1 MFTGII
7 EKTSVVKK
15 IISSGN
21 EYKLTI
27 ENPFS
32 DELKTGDSIAVDG
45 VCLTVEKFS
54 DNTIDFFIS
63 KVTALKTIA
72 AKYST
77 GSTVNLERAMNMNG
91 RFDGHIVQGHIDTTG
106 VISNIKK
113 IGLGIEITFRYNR
126 TFSKFIIPGGSI
138 AVNGISLTA
147 ASADETSFT
156 VSLIPET
163 LKRTSFS
170 KQLKAGEEVNLEFDI
185 IGKYVASLID
195 SRKGASNLGSL
206 LEKL

>member
-7 EKTSVVKK
+7 EKTAVVKK
-15 IISSGN
+15 ILKNGN
-21 EYKLTI
+21 EYAVTI
-27 ENPFS
+27 ENPYS
-32 DELKTGDSIAVDG
+32 TEIKPGDSIAIDG

-63 KVTALKTIA
+63 KVTAQKTIA

-77 GSTVNLERAMNMNG
+77 GSIINLERAMKADG
-91 RFDGHIVQGHIDTTG
+91 RFDGHIVSGHIDTTG

-113 IGLGIEITFRYNR
+113 IGLGTEITIRYNKI
-126 TFSKFIIPGGSI
+126 FSNFVISGGSV
-138 AVNGISLTA
+138 AVNGISLTLA
-147 ASADETSFT
+147 NVENDSFT
-156 VSLIPET
+156 ISLIPET

-170 KQLKAGEEVNLEFDI
+170 KQLNPGTEVNIEFDI
-185 IGKYVASLID
+185 IGKYVAGLIEKR
-195 SRKGASNLGSL
+195 SENNRLSSL

>member
-32 DELKTGDSIAVDG
+32 NEIKPGDSIAVDG

-54 DNTIDFFIS
+54 ETAIDFFIS

-77 GSTVNLERAMNMNG
+77 GSIVNLERAMNMNG

-106 VISNIKK
+106 VISNIRK
-113 IGLGIEITFRYNR
+113 IGLGIEMTFRYDR
-126 TFSKFIIPGGSI
+126 AFSKFIISGGSI

-147 ASADETSFT
+147 ASVDETSFT

-170 KQLKAGEEVNLEFDI
+170 KQLKTGVEVNLEFDI
-185 IGKYVASLID
+185 IGKYVAGLID
-195 SRKGASNLGSL
+195 NRKGVSNLGSL

>member
-7 EKTSVVKK
+7 EKISAVKK
-15 IISSGN
+15 IVRSGN
-21 EYKLTI
+21 EYALTV
-27 ENPFS
+27 ENPYS
-32 DELKTGDSIAVDG
+32 NEIKSGDSIAVDG

-54 DNTIDFFIS
+54 TQTIDFFIS
-63 KVTALKTIA
+63 KVTAQKTIA

-77 GSTVNLERAMNMNG
+77 GSIINLERAMNMNG

-113 IGLGIEITFRYNR
+113 IGLGTEITVRYDKA
-126 TFSKFIIPGGSI
+126 FSELIISGGSV

-147 ASADETSFT
+147 AYVENNHFT
-156 VSLIPET
+156 ISLIPET
-163 LKRTSFS
+163 LNRTSFS
-170 KQLKAGEEVNLEFDI
+170 KNLKTGAEVNLEFDI
-185 IGKYVASLID
+185 IGKYVAGLIEKR
-195 SRKGASNLGSL
+195 SGSNRLGSL

>member
-7 EKTSVVKK
+7 EKISVVKK
-15 IISSGN
+15 IMQAGN
-21 EYKLTI
+21 EYKLTV

-32 DELKTGDSIAVDG
+32 NEIKSGDSIAIDG

-185 IGKYVASLID
+185 IGKYVANLID
-195 SRKGASNLGSL
+195 NRKGASNLGLL

>member
-7 EKTSVVKK
+7 EKTAVVKK
-15 IISSGN
+15 IINSGN
-21 EYKLTI
+21 EYKLTV

-32 DELKTGDSIAVDG
+32 NEIKTGDSIAVDG

-63 KVTALKTIA
+63 KVTALKTIVS
-72 AKYST
+72 KYST
-77 GSTVNLERAMNMNG
+77 GSIVNFERAINMNG

-106 VISNIKK
+106 VISNIRK
-113 IGLGIEITFRYNR
+113 IGFGTEIIFRYNR
-126 TFSKFIIPGGSI
+126 AFSKFIISGGSV

-170 KQLKAGEEVNLEFDI
+170 KQLKTGAEVNLEFDI
-185 IGKYVASLID
+185 IGKYVASLVEG
-195 SRKGASNLGSL
+195 RKSMSGLGSL